1 MFCFYSRPESTPP
14 KESTNRSLLAAFWSL
29 IPSSSHCHA
38 PGGEGGAQVTRL
50 ILFLIVTPPPNSW
63 VSREKKGGGR
73 REARGGVCTRGHQ
86 MVFTAY
92 CAAFITL
99 THKYRNVQSQELGLE
114 VDFWP
119 LGRRPRPDCA
129 VLLARLAKP
138 GLSWTPIAVFF

>member
-38 PGGEGGAQVTRL
+38 PGGRVGLRWLVWSFSLSWA
-50 ILFLIVTPPPNSW
+50 PPPTAGFLG
-63 VSREKKGGGR
+63 KKRGEGGGR
-73 REARGGVCTRGHQ
+73 QGGGVCARGHQ

>member
-1 MFCFYSRPESTPP
+1 MVPDSVQLTLSCAGGGGWCSGD
-14 KESTNRSLLAAFWSL
+14 
-29 IPSSSHCHA
+29 SSD
-38 PGGEGGAQVTRL
+38 PFPYRE
-50 ILFLIVTPPPNSW
+50 PPPNSW

-73 REARGGVCTRGHQ
+73 REARGGVCARGHQ

>member
-1 MFCFYSRPESTPP
+1 MVPDSVQLTLSC
-14 KESTNRSLLAAFWSL
+14 A
-29 IPSSSHCHA
+29 
-38 PGGEGGAQVTRL
+38 GGEGGAQVTRL
-50 ILFLIVTPPPNSW
+50 ILFLIVSPPPTAGFLG
-63 VSREKKGGGR
+63 KKRGEGGGR
-73 REARGGVCTRGHQ
+73 QGGGVCARGHQ

>member
-1 MFCFYSRPESTPP
+1 MVPDSVQLTLSC
-14 KESTNRSLLAAFWSL
+14 A
-29 IPSSSHCHA
+29 
-38 PGGEGGAQVTRL
+38 GGEGGAQVTRL
-50 ILFLIVTPPPNSW
+50 ILFLIVSPPPTAGFLG
-63 VSREKKGGGR
+63 KKRGEGGGR
-73 REARGGVCTRGHQ
+73 QGGGVCARGHQ
-86 MVFTAY
+86 MVFTAC

>member
-1 MFCFYSRPESTPP
+1 MRRGGGWGSGD
-14 KESTNRSLLAAFWSL
+14 
-29 IPSSSHCHA
+29 SSD
-38 PGGEGGAQVTRL
+38 PFPYRE
-50 ILFLIVTPPPNSW
+50 PPPNSW

-73 REARGGVCTRGHQ
+73 REARGGVCARGHQ

-138 GLSWTPIAVFF
+138 SLSWTPIVVFF